1 MPLAAVPVIVNVAMD
16 DSLGY
21 EKITAEYSS
30 RSLAARCVARPFGRT
45 CMFPPAQQILDTVL
59 ARDGDGSFTRI
70 GNHGQG
76 TTARRQPSNDFEDER
91 RPPFIKRDWMRLVLR
106 AAELG
111 YVEQGPRLLLRIRRS
126 FDDGLPMRPGLE
138 TVANALTRKGVAY
151 RANLT
156 GRRVSRH
163 LMGRWNR
170 LARLAKVIC

>member
-1 MPLAAVPVIVNVAMD
+1 
-16 DSLGY
+16 
-21 EKITAEYSS
+21 
-30 RSLAARCVARPFGRT
+30 
-45 CMFPPAQQILDTVL
+45 
-59 ARDGDGSFTRI
+59 
-70 GNHGQG
+70 
-76 TTARRQPSNDFEDER
+76 
-91 RPPFIKRDWMRLVLR
+91 MRLVLR

-170 LARLAKVIC
+170 LARLAKVICHFIIHRDNCVKNSHACSPTAADHDRMSL